1 MPAEAVP
8 DVRSPLDLGSFN
20 DLTDDQASRVLQA
33 CCASSAWV
41 SRVRAARPYE
51 TAEQLLDTADRE
63 CRQLSAA
70 DVDEALAAH
79 PRIGDRAQG
88 ASTEATWSRQ
98 EQAPVAD
105 AGPATRERL
114 REGNIAYEARF
125 DRVFLVR
132 AAGRTLAQLLA
143 ELERRLGN
151 DPATESREV
160 VEQLAQITRLR
171 VERLLAP

>member
-1 MPAEAVP
+1 MAP
-8 DVRSPLDLGSFN
+8 DPLRDVN
-20 DLTDDQASRVLQA
+20 DLPDDEADRLLHA

-41 SRVRAARPYE
+41 ARVRAGRPYAS
-51 TAEQLLDTADRE
+51 AEQLADTAERACRE
-63 CRQLSAA
+63 LSAA

-79 PRIGDRAQG
+79 PRIGDRAEG
-88 ASTEATWSRQ
+88 ASAEAQWSRQ
-98 EQAPVAD
+98 EQASVSDSD
-105 AGPATRERL
+105 AETRERL
-114 REGNIAYEARF
+114 RQGNVAYEQRF

-132 AAGRTLAQLLA
+132 AAGRTPAQMLT

-151 DPATESREV
+151 DPVTEQREV